1 MKCRKISS
9 KREIHSNL
17 GLPQEIRTIGNQQSI
32 LKSKG
37 IEKNMKNKSKVIRN
51 KEIINTR
58 AEITNIDTT
67 NKTIEIKIK
76 TFFFFC
82 RGMGQIKSTFSPK
95 EK

>member
-1 MKCRKISS
+1 MKCRKTSS

-37 IEKNMKNKSKVIRN
+37 IEKNTKNKSKVIRK

-58 AEITNIDTT
+58 AEINNIDTT
-67 NKTIEIKIK
+67 NKTIEIKLK
-76 TFFFFC
+76 TFFLQGDGADKIHIF
-82 RGMGQIKSTFSPK
+82 T
-95 EK
+95 

>member
-37 IEKNMKNKSKVIRN
+37 IEKNTKNKSKVIR
-51 KEIINTR
+51 K
-58 AEITNIDTT
+58 
-67 NKTIEIKIK
+67 K
-76 TFFFFC
+76 
-82 RGMGQIKSTFSPK
+82 
-95 EK
+95 

>member
-37 IEKNMKNKSKVIRN
+37 IEKNTKNKSKVIRK

-58 AEITNIDTT
+58 AEINNIDTT
-67 NKTIEIKIK
+67 NKTIEIKLK
-76 TFFFFC
+76 TVFFC
-82 RGMGQIKSTFSPK
+82 RGGGADKIHIFT
-95 EK
+95 

>member
-37 IEKNMKNKSKVIRN
+37 IEKNMKNKSKVIRK

-58 AEITNIDTT
+58 AEINNIDTT
-67 NKTIEIKIK
+67 NKTIEIKLK
-76 TFFFFC
+76 TFFLQGDGADKIHIF
-82 RGMGQIKSTFSPK
+82 T
-95 EK
+95 

>member
-58 AEITNIDTT
+58 AEINNIDTT

-76 TFFFFC
+76 TVFFFAGGWG
-82 RGMGQIKSTFSPK
+82 R
-95 EK
+95 

>member
-37 IEKNMKNKSKVIRN
+37 IEKNMKNKSKVIRK

-58 AEITNIDTT
+58 AEINNIDTT

-76 TFFFFC
+76 TVFFFAGGWG
-82 RGMGQIKSTFSPK
+82 R
-95 EK
+95 

>member
-37 IEKNMKNKSKVIRN
+37 IEKNMKNKSKVIRK

-58 AEITNIDTT
+58 AEINNIDTT
-67 NKTIEIKIK
+67 NKTIEIKLK
-76 TFFFFC
+76 TVFFC

>member
-1 MKCRKISS
+1 MKCRKTSS

-37 IEKNMKNKSKVIRN
+37 IEKNMKNKSKVIRK

-58 AEITNIDTT
+58 AEINNIDTT
-67 NKTIEIKIK
+67 NKTIEIKLK
-76 TFFFFC
+76 TFFLQGDGADKIHIF
-82 RGMGQIKSTFSPK
+82 T
-95 EK
+95 

>member
-37 IEKNMKNKSKVIRN
+37 IEKNTKNKSKVIRK

-58 AEITNIDTT
+58 AEINNIDTT
-67 NKTIEIKIK
+67 NKTIEIKLK
-76 TFFFFC
+76 TFFLQGDGADKIHIF
-82 RGMGQIKSTFSPK
+82 T
-95 EK
+95 